1 VTAEAVRV
9 DAARLTGDLR
19 ELSGFGRLPRGGIT
33 RTSYSAADLQ
43 AREWFVSRCAAAGL
57 EVRSDGLGNLLARLV
72 PPGADTSLPAVW
84 TGSHLDTVPEG
95 GAYDGAVGV
104 LSALECLRRLAEE
117 RVALSRPVQLVM
129 FADEEGCYHHL
140 LGSTG
145 LARGLSREQLADR
158 HGRDGARLVDALAA
172 AGLDLDGAA
181 STVVDPAQVHAYV
194 ELHIEQGPV
203 LESAGIEIGVVT
215 SIVGMGGATVR
226 FTGRA
231 DHAGTTPMPARH
243 DALRAAGHFLMRLP
257 DVAAAV
263 SEQAVCTCGLIDV
276 TPGATNVVPATAELQ
291 LDYRDISMPRMLA
304 LGDGIV
310 QSAEA
315 AAGECSVAVDV
326 RFEDAVEPVLLD
338 DGVQDAVEQAAA
350 SLGYSSRR
358 MPSGAGH
365 DAQNMAKIARAG
377 MIFVPSVEGRS
388 HAKEEYTS
396 PEDIERGAN
405 VLLVTLI
412 RLCSG
417 DR

>member
-1 VTAEAVRV
+1 MTAGVVRV
-9 DAARLTGDLR
+9 NVSRLTGDLR
-19 ELSGFGRLPRGGIT
+19 ELSGFGRLPGGGVT

-43 AREWFVSRCAAAGL
+43 ARSWFVARCNAAGL
-57 EVRSDGLGNLLARLV
+57 EVSSDGLGNLLARLDPAGCDPSV
-72 PPGADTSLPAVW
+72 PAVW

-104 LSALECLRRLAEE
+104 LSALECLRRLSEE
-117 RVALSRPVQLVM
+117 RVALVRPVQLVM

-158 HGRDGARLVDALAA
+158 RGRDGTRLVDALAG

-181 STVVDPAQVHAYV
+181 STVIDPAQVHAYV

-203 LESAGIEIGVVT
+203 LESAGINIGVVT
-215 SIVGMGGATVR
+215 SIVGIGGGTVG

-243 DALRAAGHFLMRLP
+243 DALRAAGHFLVRLP
-257 DVAAAV
+257 DAAAEV
-263 SEQAVCTCGLIDV
+263 SEQAVITCGLIDV

-291 LDYRDISMPRMLA
+291 LDYRDVSMPRMLA

-310 QSAEA
+310 RSAQA
-315 AAGECSVAVDV
+315 AALECGVTAYV
-326 RFEDAVEPVLLD
+326 RFEDTVEPVLLD

-365 DAQNMAKIARAG
+365 DAQNMAKIAAAG
-377 MIFVPSVEGRS
+377 MIFVPSVDGRS
-388 HAKEEYTS
+388 HTKEEYTS
-396 PEDIERGAN
+396 PEDIEHGAN
-405 VLLVTLI
+405 VLLETLI
-412 RLCSG
+412 NLCG
-417 DR
+417 GER